1 MMRKEYVIGAI
12 FVLLLTM
19 SLASYL
25 KSEGYEKTTLIEQVI
40 QRGELKH
47 SAYLAND
54 TVYGRIASL
63 EYYPTRI
70 LEAIYGNYTYSIEPS
85 ESGSYYILGTASYY
99 VTKGQDKIYLV
110 NETLFS
116 TKGKLL
122 NGTFSQSFSVNLTK
136 IKERRKELAEALQLP
151 RIQYEVKVTAKVRTR
166 EGEFS
171 QEMPI
176 VEDTSGL
183 TYIKNTE
190 LEKKRNIVE
199 TSTVNN
205 KLLGM
210 NVSTARVVFPILT
223 LISGIAL
230 LALWKPRPKR
240 KINAIEGIPKGISS
254 RVLVNDEKSLKK
266 IAKIIGSP
274 IIHYTLDGID
284 VYGVIDGS
292 VIYEWWGLK
301 SAEPESKQ

>member
-1 MMRKEYVIGAI
+1 MIRKEYLIGGI
-12 FVLLLTM
+12 FVAFLLM
-19 SLASYL
+19 SFASYL
-25 KSEGYEKTTLIEQVI
+25 MKEGYEKTTLIEQVV

-47 SAYLAND
+47 SGYLAND
-54 TVYGRIASL
+54 TVYGRVASL
-63 EYYPTRI
+63 EYYPTKI
-70 LEAIYGNYTYSIEPS
+70 LEAIHGNYTYSIEPS
-85 ESGSYYILGTASYY
+85 ESGSYYLVGTASYY
-99 VTKGQDKIYLV
+99 VTKGKDRIYLV

-122 NGTFSQSFSVNLTK
+122 NGTFSQGFSINLTEVG
-136 IKERRKELAEALQLP
+136 ERRRELAEALQLP
-151 RIQYEVKVTAKVRTR
+151 RILYEVKVTAKVRTK
-166 EGEFS
+166 EGEFV

-210 NVSTARVVFPILT
+210 NVSTARVVFPILA
-223 LISGIAL
+223 LVSGIAL
-230 LALWKPRPKR
+230 LVLWRPKPKR
-240 KINAIEGIPKGISS
+240 KINAIEGMPKGISS

-274 IIHYTLDGID
+274 IIHYTLDGVD

-292 VIYEWWGLK
+292 VIYEWWSLK
-301 SAEPESKQ
+301 SAEPESRQ